1 MVCFVHFKSLH
12 KVDYCRM
19 DVRSSNS
26 SHDDCSYLEIRFRTE
41 SYAAC
46 RGLLL
51 LRTGVKMRPFN
62 GDIGYDLLD

>member
-26 SHDDCSYLEIRFRTE
+26 SHDDCSYLETWFRTE
-41 SYAAC
+41 SYAAR

-51 LRTGVKMRPFN
+51 LRTDVKMRPFN
-62 GDIGYDLLD
+62 GDIVYDLLD